1 MTSMNKATTIKTSE
15 ITTTYLEMTGYHA
28 DEIVGAQAHEMREE
42 LVTAGYTVE
51 ELPEVKKSE
60 PWEPTPVSEETKVLF
75 PGFFA

>member
-42 LVTAGYTVE
+42 LVSDGHTVE
-51 ELPEVKKSE
+51 ELTEVKQSA
-60 PWEPTPVSEETKVLF
+60 PWEPTAVSEQPKARF
-75 PGFFA
+75 PALLA